1 RPENTLNNTIVAHE
15 RAFETAAYAVEF
27 LKAAGLPVKYE
38 RSPANLHGLSHR
50 EFGDFTKARTLLAE
64 TTNPAMGRFRGRLSE
79 DLLLRGREPN
89 YVEAAK
95 MGRLF
100 VAFDES
106 GWPLE
111 KRVGRHLAALTEI
124 VNAYNELNPRTPIV
138 IEGIPS

>member
-1 RPENTLNNTIVAHE
+1 
-15 RAFETAAYAVEF
+15 
-27 LKAAGLPVKYE
+27 
-38 RSPANLHGLSHR
+38 
-50 EFGDFTKARTLLAE
+50 LAE

-79 DLLLRGREPN
+79 DLLLGGRDAN
-89 YVEAAK
+89 YVDAAK

-124 VNAYNELNPRTPIV
+124 VNSYNEINPRTPIV
-138 IEGIPS
+138 IEGIPSYADLVAKGIGAFLLPPPK